1 MPSSNGPS
9 SATSASQNAVQ
20 KASKSGT
27 SSGSGWHHQNQN
39 RPVSVVTNV
48 SRFTTFVYAPP
59 TPATTTAV
67 PRSNSQMTSSSQSST
82 NGCVSPPTV
91 SSPSF
96 SSSSLRKNYENGTS
110 AGGGGAATPAAGLHH
125 HHQRHHSYQQQQQQ
139 YGDAAE
145 TECLEHYE
153 SNLEKYKDERDTIQ
167 KKTFTKWV
175 NQHLIKT
182 DRKVE
187 DLFMDLRDGFN
198 LITLLEVLTDQHLHR
213 ENGTTRFHRI
223 QNVQRCLDTLR
234 RRNVKLVNIRPEDIV
249 EGNGKLTLGLIW
261 TIILSFQVSM
271 INQREIGLKQALAAS
286 SRPHQ
291 TSSAS
296 DIDRTTNNGTPQAN
310 AASTAA
316 AATAPTS
323 HLALLTAREA
333 LLKWARHVTSG
344 YPGVNVANFSGSW
357 KDGLAFCALL
367 HFYRP
372 GLINWEEI
380 SAQKPLDRLRN
391 AFDAFES
398 EFGVAKLLDPEDV
411 CEVDTPD
418 ERSLITYISQL
429 HNRLV
434 DEPKGNLDD
443 LVSRLTRGIGITNE
457 KLDHLLTRIDAV
469 DAAAERGE
477 RIELLERQVREIG
490 DDLHMLKP
498 PIDELFLDV
507 DTLRQHRHADAADF
521 NKQVIGLEQ
530 RRTAYLGR
538 LEDELMRR
546 LGLSQGARYVTERY
560 STASSGTRGNAF
572 RRVEDAIQW
581 IRDRMHKLNSMQ
593 FSETLEVLEQIFE
606 QHKLDNRDIQDFRQT
621 VDECIARQAEVSA
634 EDSYDY
640 CELLKMMESEYQQLR
655 ELSAGRMVDLDSL
668 IAFIRAAQLEL
679 LWIHQREELEVTRNW
694 SDLERLD
701 IPMLQNYFKQL
712 LHEIELHEKQ
722 FNDVH
727 NQGAALINQR
737 HPAGEVIEVYL
748 RTMQN
753 QWDWMLNLSKCLEG
767 HLRDAYNAKAFV
779 EESEQVEQQMQ
790 QQLDHLDR
798 EYSRTDFSLDDGEQ
812 MLRQLDSV
820 REYIQQLHA
829 RLLSL
834 TDRCAQ
840 ISPLWQRGERISKP
854 LPVMALCEYKS
865 KDKIHIRQGDE
876 CTLLDNHDQI
886 QWRVRGMDGVE
897 ASVPSVVF
905 RIPPPDPRLA
915 SFLSRLHN
923 QFEKLRKLWDRTHH
937 LVRYNMVLN
946 TMRTVRAWDLDTF
959 LSIPSDQRD
968 EIIKA
973 LNEDVNKLLSEMDP
987 NDPLAKR
994 LKDEL
999 RMTNEHFYDLLAR
1012 AQKEPEPDYS
1022 NQFDA
1027 ACAELVRKFEE
1038 GWKQLNHRVQE
1049 RVATNL
1055 EELERQIKEHKAFE
1069 DALQTLDV
1077 DVSNVKELYRQLPH
1091 PTPTQRAAHDNMVQR
1106 WQDIWEL
1113 SRMYVER
1120 LKGLE
1125 SVLNGLDEVTDI
1137 VRRHE
1142 ITLASFDDMPA
1153 ALERLRGVH
1162 AQLLELNMV
1171 LQQQENIVKKLN
1183 RDTATLRQHVARTR
1197 FGAANHPDV
1206 DQIEDRVSQITV
1218 RWDNVNSQVAERLRI
1233 AEEAQQTQ
1241 MVYRSQY
1248 TEELGWL
1255 DRVEA
1260 TIDSLRRPE
1269 ELRPEELQGQLDQLV
1284 AEYAQLQEHTAT
1296 IENINKEGGK
1306 FIRDA
1311 KSYDLRLS
1319 QYHDSVISIHGPGVK
1334 QELHRQVPQPKTGAT
1349 VVTEELELLNRRFAE
1364 LSSVILERKNIVNV
1378 LIQNWRRKQQEEEE
1392 RRRAEEEAK
1401 RRAFEAARRKAL
1413 EEADRL
1419 RREREASEV
1428 ARKAT
1433 DEAER
1438 MRRLRDAEEEAE
1450 RLRRLRAED
1459 EERRR
1464 LRAMDEEE
1472 RRRRREQQEA
1482 EEAAR
1487 RKQWDADEAARLK
1500 RWQDEQKKAQEQ
1512 RQAERVEEVHEFQP
1526 PPPVIPEMPRIT
1538 EHEEEPQMFQEETV
1552 TKTQFYEMEGI
1563 LHKQTGEILTFVEA
1577 IRQGL
1582 LNLSAGGEFFDIVSG
1597 QSVSLDKAVDMGLI
1611 SENIT
1616 EILNGRHG
1624 IKHPETGQE
1633 VTLLEA
1639 IQIGLYDPDSRQLR
1653 DIKTGELLS
1662 LFDSRHICPTDVQ
1675 HRLIK
1680 MGVLK
1685 LPPMELEQA
1694 LKNGVLNP
1702 TSGVFRG
1709 KYVQDPISLRDALA
1723 HGYIQFP
1730 SAQPLLALTLTDCI
1744 VDGFIDA
1751 HAGEFVD
1758 RFGSSGERFTLRDA
1772 LDRQRPLVK
1781 DNVRECIN
1789 TATNQRLTIA
1799 EAMLAHALN
1808 PRSGKFTDLATRAE
1822 LSLRQAYDQ
1831 GLIQKSQTLTEV
1843 VEKGLLDTQGH
1854 FSDRGNRFTL
1864 MEAINSGLLDA
1875 EVRHIVSEQDQE
1887 VISIGEALE
1896 RGLLSPDGKIVL
1908 GWAADG
1914 AHPERQ
1920 LDLHEAHRQGLLT
1933 RRARHTIFDVK
1944 GVKNAELGT
1953 TLSFNEAVEA
1963 GIMQVQTERV
1973 LDQAVRQT
1981 LSLSDASRQGL
1992 VDSALAD
1999 ILMAPC
2005 GLSEG
2010 GTEVSLI
2017 RAVSKGLVD
2026 ASKGVVVDPRFQRE
2040 LSVREAYDRG
2050 MFTSLRAAMHL
2061 AALLDVHPSLMTPVK
2076 KKPYSKK
2083 RIQRPG
2089 QPALAEDQVKVT
2101 LAEAMRQGLIDAR
2114 TQRFR
2119 QGNQEM
2125 SLDDALHRG
2134 LIDPQSEW
2142 IVPSRASG
2150 IGPTIE
2156 ERTQETV
2163 TETGQQ
2169 LAPKIFPDK
2178 ELQESV
2184 NTVKRVRRTET
2195 SAVGGPGGV
2204 SVYRAVTGGKGSIE
2218 VPAHGYHV
2226 LEAERKG
2233 LLNLANGTVSA
2244 PGTDKQL
2251 SLEEAVNL
2259 GILDARSLNVRDPNS
2274 GRMLSLDE
2282 ALQKKVVDRHGHL
2295 EHRGRRL
2302 TLREAIDERVAHVE
2316 AEPPATIGGSKKI
2329 IQFSSAA
2336 GPVTAFRPVGQ
2347 PVVEEHEQAWSFDSA
2362 QGLFV
2367 DMTTNERIPLE
2378 SAVRSGLLSSDDLR
2392 VRDALTGR
2400 EMSLDEAQKWGIVNM
2415 REAYYLDKTDNKRY
2429 SLAEA
2434 ARQHRIYPT
2443 GGVPENA
2450 ADSLHTTV
2458 RVHTRQETA
2467 TKEAV
2472 DQSKSAE
2479 HGHAE
2484 YSLNRYVDN
2493 RMLDPDTGL
2502 FSHPDAQKQMTL
2514 KELIVKGYLNPY
2526 NTRII
2531 DRASGTDMH
2540 LLDAIREH
2548 IVDDVAGTVR
2558 DTLTGRV
2565 HDFATATRQGLVKED
2580 SGVFSADRRT
2590 SRTSLG
2596 DAGSPRIVER
2606 KLQLTPYAQEPFR
2619 AASSTG
2625 SVGSVGGGT
2634 THGQHASLFDAAA
2647 AGPVV
2652 SAAKSR
2658 DVWSSSNGHGTA
2670 ITPATATAIKP
2681 NERMVDLG
2689 GGKTV
2694 KVNVVRD
2701 ADGLEK
2707 GEYFDPASN
2716 MKFTIQLHGDPV
2728 TTQTSTKVRST
2739 SQVQSVELEPHA
2751 QFVGIDQIK
2760 DMRNGRVMSLA
2771 DAQRLGIARVDRK
2784 GKQTTREYSAFR
2796 SSIDLAVNKG
2806 VLNARGERV
2815 SLEEAIR
2822 QRLIDIRELKYI
2834 HPRTGEAI
2842 DLTNAANQG
2851 LVDVTLAETLP
2862 NGVVHPGTGE
2872 KVSVRR
2878 AVEAGIVD
2886 SRTGEVR
2893 HPFTGERLSWVD
2905 LTRKVYSAITQNGVY
2920 DPRKGY
2926 AVSVASAFA
2935 DGLIDTRA
2943 AAYLN
2948 PITQEQL
2955 SLEEAHQ
2962 RGIIDAQTFNAL
2974 TTPALLDHRT
2984 HRRMTLVQAVDA
2996 RLIDPRAKTVQISPD
3011 RVVPVKQAVDEGAL
3025 PRDVGE
3031 QLQRV
3036 DKLTF
3041 VEAVSRGLIDAAQG
3055 TFTDAE
3061 SGRQMSIADA
3071 VSHGLID
3078 TGSISGPDADG
3089 AEAATNLAR
3098 IIQSDEFDER
3108 SGRVQDPQTR
3118 LYLPFGAAV
3127 NQRLVDPDSLLHD
3140 LDSSKTMTLRE
3151 ALSMDLIDSHGRY
3164 VPKHAKGAIGA
3175 QTVPL
3180 KEAVQRGLI
3189 ALIGSPMQAA
3199 LAVSEAL
3206 KRRDVEGYKFR
3217 LEPLDDST
3225 LQRMSSAGYDTL
3237 SGTSGA
3243 TGRPRGYEET
3253 VVRTRRAPEPSLSV
3267 RVRSSDGSDSL
3278 LRGSRARSDVDPL
3291 ALVDFQTDFLK
3302 LLQAQGFDVDEKC
3315 VENPSTMRL
3324 MSIRE
3329 AVESGLFDVTSGELI
3344 NPISGRHYP
3353 VQRAVQMR
3361 LVQTTPERAQQLE
3374 DALAQAQHQ
3383 HSHIVQPLQKRPSG
3397 QFSPSSISLGSGG
3410 GGGVVAG
3417 PAGGAEHGY
3426 SSYSQRRSSYGVGDS
3441 QPVSPLNGRHSW
3453 SSRNIS
3459 WRGPDTTELRAH
3471 PEIVDVRHASVERGA
3486 NGVPPGMDKDDFHRE
3501 FDEFRRDASPTG
3513 GRPPM
3518 NTQRTRTF
3526 VSPDG
3531 RTRTTTHYS
3540 HQRSEY

>member
-1 MPSSNGPS
+1 M
-9 SATSASQNAVQ
+9 Q
-20 KASKSGT
+20 K
-27 SSGSGWHHQNQN
+27 
-39 RPVSVVTNV
+39 
-48 SRFTTFVYAPP
+48 VYQKL
-59 TPATTTAV
+59 T
-67 PRSNSQMTSSSQSST
+67 RRHE
-82 NGCVSPPTV
+82 
-91 SSPSF
+91 
-96 SSSSLRKNYENGTS
+96 RKQEQHG
-110 AGGGGAATPAAGLHH
+110 AGGGGPGGGGGGGYYPPGYGAAYSPSSGGGGGGGGGYAYSRSRSETAVNGGGPAGGAAANGGAYYGGSRSGSQLRNGGGQSSGSQQHIRRESDFHEQRSRSRGGMAAGDYRNGYAAGGAPPPPPSGAGVVSEQHRFYDAATGAHGFSESSSWEQREHFERKMQKGAKRGLAREGSATALAARDGSRSRLVDTSASYSNGLAIE
-125 HHQRHHSYQQQQQQ
+125 RVQQQQQQ
-139 YGDAAE
+139 PWPSADNPALSA
-145 TECLEHYE
+145 
-153 SNLEKYKDERDTIQ
+153 RD
-167 KKTFTKWV
+167 
-175 NQHLIKT
+175 
-182 DRKVE
+182 
-187 DLFMDLRDGFN
+187 
-198 LITLLEVLTDQHLHR
+198 
-213 ENGTTRFHRI
+213 
-223 QNVQRCLDTLR
+223 
-234 RRNVKLVNIRPEDIV
+234 
-249 EGNGKLTLGLIW
+249 
-261 TIILSFQVSM
+261 
-271 INQREIGLKQALAAS
+271 
-286 SRPHQ
+286 
-291 TSSAS
+291 
-296 DIDRTTNNGTPQAN
+296 
-310 AASTAA
+310 
-316 AATAPTS
+316 
-323 HLALLTAREA
+323 ALLH
-333 LLKWARHVTSG
+333 WSRHVTSG
-344 YPGVNVANFSGSW
+344 YPDVNVTNFTGSW
-357 KDGLAFCALL
+357 KDGLAFSAML

-372 GLINWEEI
+372 GLVNWETI
-380 SAQKPLDRLRN
+380 CAQKPLDRLRN
-391 AFDAFES
+391 AFDMLEA
-398 EFGVAKLLDPEDV
+398 EFGLAKLLDPEDV
-411 CEVDTPD
+411 CDVDTPD

-443 LVSRLTRGIGITNE
+443 LVLRLTRGIGITNE
-457 KLDHLLTRIDAV
+457 KLDILLTRIDTV

-477 RIELLERQVREIG
+477 RIEVLERQVREIA
-490 DDLHMLKP
+490 DDLHGLKT

-546 LGLSQGARYVTERY
+546 LGISSGARYVTERY
-560 STASSGTRGNAF
+560 SSAASSATRGNAF

-581 IRDRMHKLNSMQ
+581 IRDRTHKLNSMQ
-593 FSETLEVLEQIFE
+593 FSETLDMLEQNFE

-655 ELSAGRMVDLDSL
+655 ELSAGRMIDLDSL

-679 LWIHQREELEVTRNW
+679 LWISKREDLEVTRNW
-694 SDLERLD
+694 SDLEHLD

-753 QWDWMLNLSKCLEG
+753 QWDWLLNLSKCLEG

-790 QQLDHLDR
+790 QQLDHLDH
-798 EYSRTDFSLDDGEQ
+798 EYSRTDFSLDEGEH
-812 MLRQLDSV
+812 MLRQLDAI
-820 REYIQQLHA
+820 REHIQQLHA
-829 RLLSL
+829 QLLSL

-840 ISPLWQRGERISKP
+840 ISPLWQRGERIGKP
-854 LPVMALCEYKS
+854 LLVTALCEYKS
-865 KDKIHIRQGDE
+865 KEIHIRQGDE
-876 CTLLDNHDQI
+876 CTLLDNHNQI

-897 ASVPSVVF
+897 ASSVPSVVF

-915 SFLSRLHN
+915 AFLSRLHN

-973 LNEDVNKLLSEMDP
+973 LNEDVNKLLSEMDA

-994 LKDEL
+994 LKEEL
-999 RMTNEHFYDLLAR
+999 RMTNEHFFDLLGR
-1012 AQKEPEPDYS
+1012 AQKGPEPDYS

-1049 RVATNL
+1049 HVASNL
-1055 EELERQIKEHKAFE
+1055 EQLEQQIKEHKSFE

-1125 SVLNGLDEVTDI
+1125 SVLNGVEEVTDI

-1183 RDTATLRQHVARTR
+1183 KDTATLRQHVARTR

-1260 TIDSLRRPE
+1260 TINSLRRPE

-1319 QYHDSVISIHGPGVK
+1319 QYHDSVVSIHGAS
-1334 QELHRQVPQPKTGAT
+1334 ELHRQKPQPKTGAT
-1349 VVTEELELLNRRFAE
+1349 VVTEELEQLNRRFAE

-1378 LIQNWRRKQQEEEE
+1378 LIQNWRRKQQDEEE
-1392 RRRAEEEAK
+1392 RRRMEEEAK

-1419 RREREASEV
+1419 RKERETAAV

-1433 DEAER
+1433 EEADRLRR
-1438 MRRLRDAEEEAE
+1438 MRDAEEDAE

-1459 EERRR
+1459 DAERLRR
-1464 LRAMDEEE
+1464 LRAEEEE
-1472 RRRRREQQEA
+1472 RKRRRAQDDLERRRREQQEV
-1482 EEAAR
+1482 EEAER
-1487 RKQWDADEAARLK
+1487 RRR
-1500 RWQDEQKKAQEQ
+1500 RWEDEQKKAQEI
-1512 RQAERVEEVHEFQP
+1512 RQAERVEEAPLFEP
-1526 PPPVIPEMPRIT
+1526 PPPAIPIAPRIT
-1538 EHEEEPQMFQEETV
+1538 EHEDEPQMFQEETV
-1552 TKTQFYEMEGI
+1552 TKTQFYEMEGV

-1616 EILNGRHG
+1616 EILNGRQG

-1633 VTLLEA
+1633 LTLLEA

-1744 VDGFIDA
+1744 ADSFVDA
-1751 HAGEFVD
+1751 HSGEFVD
-1758 RFGSSGERFTLRDA
+1758 RFGTSGERFTLRDA

-1789 TATNQRLTIA
+1789 TATNHRVTIA

-1808 PRSGKFTDLATRAE
+1808 PRSGKFTDLQSRAE
-1822 LSLRQAYDQ
+1822 LSLRQAHDL
-1831 GLIQKSQTLTEV
+1831 GLIQKPQTLTEV
-1843 VEKGLLDTQGH
+1843 VEKGLLDTAGH

-1864 MEAINSGLLDA
+1864 LEAINSGLLDP

-1896 RGLLSPDGKIVL
+1896 RGLLSPEGKIVL
-1908 GWAADG
+1908 SWGEDG
-1914 AHPERQ
+1914 HPARQ
-1920 LDLHEAHRQGLLT
+1920 MDLHDAQRQSLLT
-1933 RRARHTIFDVK
+1933 RRVRHTIFDVK
-1944 GVKNAELGT
+1944 GIKNAESGA

-1963 GIMQVQTERV
+1963 GVMQVQTERV
-1973 LDQAVRQT
+1973 LDQSVRQT
-1981 LSLSDASRQGL
+1981 LPLADASHQGL
-1992 VDSALAD
+1992 VDAALAD
-1999 ILMAPC
+1999 ILTAPS
-2005 GLSEG
+2005 GLSDG

-2017 RAVSKGLVD
+2017 RAVAKGLVD

-2061 AALLDVHPSLMTPVK
+2061 AALLDVHPLLMTSVK

-2089 QPALAEDQVKVT
+2089 QQPLAQDQVKVT

-2150 IGPTIE
+2150 VGPTIE

-2204 SVYRAVTGGKGSIE
+2204 SVYRAVTGGKGSVE
-2218 VPAHGYHV
+2218 VPAQGYHV

-2233 LLNLANGTVSA
+2233 LLNMSTGVVSA
-2244 PGTDKQL
+2244 PGTDRTL
-2251 SLEEAVNL
+2251 SLEEALNL
-2259 GILDARSLNVRDPNS
+2259 GILDARSLSVHDQHS
-2274 GRMLSLDE
+2274 GRQLTMEE
-2282 ALQKKVVDRHGHL
+2282 ALQKKVMDRHGHL
-2295 EHRGRRL
+2295 EHHGRRL

-2316 AEPPATIGGSKKI
+2316 AEPPATVGHANKKV

-2347 PVVEEHEQAWSFDSA
+2347 PVVEEHEQAWAFDSA
-2362 QGLFV
+2362 QGVFV
-2367 DMTTNERIPLE
+2367 DLATNERISVD
-2378 SAVRSGLLSSDDLR
+2378 SAIRSGRLTSDDLR

-2400 EMSLDEAQKWGIVNM
+2400 EMTLDEAQKWGIVNV
-2415 REAYYLDKTDNKRY
+2415 REGYYLDKTDNKRY
-2429 SLAEA
+2429 SFAEA
-2434 ARQHRIYPT
+2434 ARQHRVYPT

-2450 ADSLHTTV
+2450 ADALHTTV

-2467 TKEAV
+2467 MKEAV
-2472 DQSKSAE
+2472 LSSE
-2479 HGHAE
+2479 SSPTE
-2484 YSLNRYVDN
+2484 YSLNRYMDN
-2493 RMLDPDTGL
+2493 RMFEPSSGL
-2502 FSHPDAQKQMTL
+2502 FTHPDAQKQMTL
-2514 KELIVKGYLNPY
+2514 KELVVKGFLNPY
-2526 NTRII
+2526 GTRIV
-2531 DRASGTDMH
+2531 DRASGTEMH

-2565 HDFATATRQGLVKED
+2565 HDFASAVRQGLVKEEQHQHQQLHAD
-2580 SGVFSADRRT
+2580 SSSVFNGVDRRT
-2590 SRTSLG
+2590 SRTSFG
-2596 DAGSPRIVER
+2596 DGGSPRLVER

-2619 AASSTG
+2619 AASSAS
-2625 SVGSVGGGT
+2625 SVGPVGGGVVVPASAA
-2634 THGQHASLFDAAA
+2634 QSSLFN
-2647 AGPVV
+2647 GRRSPVLKE
-2652 SAAKSR
+2652 SALKSR
-2658 DVWSSSNGHGTA
+2658 DVWSSSGVSSVSPVGS
-2670 ITPATATAIKP
+2670 

-2694 KVNVVRD
+2694 KVNVVRGE
-2701 ADGLEK
+2701 DGLEK

-2751 QFVGIDQIK
+2751 QFVGIDLIK
-2760 DMRNGRVMSLA
+2760 DLRNGRVMSLT
-2771 DAQRLGIARVDRK
+2771 DAQRLGLARVDRK
-2784 GKQTTREYSAFR
+2784 GKQTTRQYSAFR
-2796 SSIDLAVNKG
+2796 SSIELAVNKG
-2806 VLNARGERV
+2806 ILNARGERL

-2822 QRLIDIRELKYI
+2822 QRLLDIRELKYI
-2834 HPRTGEAI
+2834 HPRSGEAI
-2842 DLTNAANQG
+2842 DLASAANQG

-2862 NGVVHPGTGE
+2862 SGVVHPGTGE
-2872 KVSVRR
+2872 KISVRH

-2886 SRTGEVR
+2886 ARTGEVQ

-2943 AAYLN
+2943 VVYLN
-2948 PITQEQL
+2948 PITQERL

-2962 RGIIDAQTFNAL
+2962 RGIVDAQTYNAL
-2974 TTPALLDHRT
+2974 TTPALADYRT
-2984 HRRMTLVQAVDA
+2984 HRRLNLVQAVDA
-2996 RLIDPRAKTVQISPD
+2996 RLIDPRAKTVQLSAE
-3011 RVVPVKQAVDEGAL
+3011 RVVPVQTAVDEGAL
-3025 PRDVGE
+3025 SREVGE
-3031 QLQRV
+3031 QLRRV
-3036 DKLTF
+3036 DKMTF
-3041 VEAVSRGLIDAAQG
+3041 VEAVSNGQVDAAQG

-3061 SGRQMSIADA
+3061 SGKQMSIADA
-3071 VSHGLID
+3071 VSQGLID
-3078 TGSISGPDADG
+3078 TGSVKGPDSNG
-3089 AEAATNLAR
+3089 GEMAANLAR

-3118 LYLPFGAAV
+3118 LYLPFGSAV

-3151 ALSMDLIDSHGRY
+3151 ALSLGLIDSHGRY
-3164 VPKHAKGAIGA
+3164 VPAKGKGGEGA
-3175 QTVPL
+3175 AGGAGGLVQAVPL

-3206 KRRDVEGYKFR
+3206 KRRDIEGYKFR
-3217 LEPLDDST
+3217 LEPLEDAT
-3225 LQRMSSAGYDTL
+3225 VQRMSSAGYDSFGA
-3237 SGTSGA
+3237 SGGG
-3243 TGRPRGYEET
+3243 GRPPRGGYEET
-3253 VVRTRRAPEPSLSV
+3253 VVRTRRAPEPGLSV
-3267 RVRSSDGSDSL
+3267 RVRSCLSGDGSDSL
-3278 LRGSRARSDVDPL
+3278 RGSRVRSDVDPL

-3302 LLQAQGFDVDEKC
+3302 LLQNQGFDLDEKC

-3329 AVESGLFDVTSGELI
+3329 AVETGLFDVTSGELI

-3361 LVQTTPERAQQLE
+3361 LVQTTPERAQQLDE
-3374 DALAQAQHQ
+3374 ALAQAQQQ
-3383 HSHIVQPLQKRPSG
+3383 HAHIAKRPSS

-3410 GGGVVAG
+3410 AGGGGGGGG
-3417 PAGGAEHGY
+3417 PELAC
-3426 SSYSQRRSSYGVGDS
+3426 SYTQRRSSYGAAGDS
-3441 QPVSPLNGRHSW
+3441 QPASPVNGRHSW

-3459 WRGPDTTELRAH
+3459 WRGPDTTELRTR
-3471 PEIVDVRHASVERGA
+3471 PELADVRHAYVERGT
-3486 NGVPPGMDKDDFHRE
+3486 NGVPAGIHKDDFQRE
-3501 FDEFRRDASPTG
+3501 FEQFRHGSPTEG
-3513 GRPPM
+3513 PL
-3518 NTQRTRTF
+3518 NVDRTRTF
-3526 VSPDG
+3526 MSPDG